1 MLLAGAAWW
10 MRHGDM
16 EGAVSRVNRAH
27 AAFSA
32 AGIFGRAQAVS
43 PPHWRLSAVQMGM
56 SFGGGPFS
64 SPSLKSTCGTQQA
77 AWGTRGWGP
86 SGGVFGVL
94 LQCGFLGGLWIV
106 GCVSQGL
113 GGAGGGRGVSHS
125 TEPCVCLAELPHS
138 LQVLELP
145 QSLFPALWDAH

>member
-77 AWGTRGWGP
+77 AGGP
-86 SGGVFGVL
+86 GVGVP
-94 LQCGFLGGLWIV
+94 QVVFLGSCCSVAFWV
-106 GCVSQGL
+106 GCGSL
-113 GGAGGGRGVSHS
+113 A
-125 TEPCVCLAELPHS
+125 VCLR
-138 LQVLELP
+138 V
-145 QSLFPALWDAH
+145 